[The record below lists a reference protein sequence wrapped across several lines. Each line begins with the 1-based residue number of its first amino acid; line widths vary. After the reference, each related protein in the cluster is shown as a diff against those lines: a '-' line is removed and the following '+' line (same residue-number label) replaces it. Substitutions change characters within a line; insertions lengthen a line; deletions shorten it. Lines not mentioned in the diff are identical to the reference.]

1 MRAQRESSYD
11 DLLDA
16 LAKADGYYFACP
28 AGHGSLPPQH
38 VCPTCGD
45 DELTT
50 EPLPDTGTVVTFTKI
65 AVPSPAFSG
74 QTPVVVI
81 ADFGPVRLTGRFV
94 DELDRLELG
103 SSVELTIASSPDGD
117 RHICVELASADAVE
131 C

>member
-1 MRAQRESSYD
+1 MRAQREDGYD

-16 LAKADGYYFACP
+16 LVDGDGYYYACP
-28 AGHGSLPPQH
+28 AGHGSLPPQQ

-50 EPLPDTGTVVTFTKI
+50 EPLADTGTVVTFTEI
-65 AVPSPAFSG
+65 AVPSPSFSG

-94 DELDRLELG
+94 DDSDRLEVG
-103 SSVELTIASSPDGD
+103 SAVAPTVASSPDGD
-117 RHICVELASADAVE
+117 RHVGVRLASE
-131 C
+131 R

>member
-1 MRAQRESSYD
+1 MRAQREDGYD

-16 LAKADGYYFACP
+16 LADGDGYYYTCP
-28 AGHGSLPPQH
+28 AGHGSLPPQQ

-50 EPLPDTGTVVTFTKI
+50 EPLADTGTVVTFTEI
-65 AVPSPAFSG
+65 AVPSPSFSG

-94 DELDRLELG
+94 DDSDRLEVG
-103 SSVELTIASSPDGD
+103 STVVPTVASSPDGD
-117 RHICVELASADAVE
+117 RHVGVRLASE
-131 C
+131 R

>member
-1 MRAQRESSYD
+1 MRAQREDGYD

-16 LAKADGYYFACP
+16 LADGDGYYYACP
-28 AGHGSLPPQH
+28 AAHGSFPPQQ

-50 EPLPDTGTVVTFTKI
+50 EPLADTGTVVTFTEI
-65 AVPSPAFSG
+65 AVPSPSFSG

-94 DELDRLELG
+94 DDSDRLEVG
-103 SSVELTIASSPDGD
+103 SAVAPTVASSPDGD
-117 RHICVELASADAVE
+117 RHVGVRLASE
-131 C
+131 R